1 MREPITIVGGGLAGL
16 TLGIGLRQ
24 RGVPVTLW
32 EAGRYPR
39 HRVCGEFISGRGQ
52 SSLARLGLLSALQ
65 STGVYSATSTAF
77 FAGNTIFPVRPLP
90 EAALCVSRFVVD
102 EWLAR
107 EFQRLGGELRPGER
121 WRGEFGEGIVRA
133 SGRRAEPVENIWP
146 HRKRGW
152 RLFGLKVHARGVKLA
167 ADLEM
172 HFVPSG
178 YVGLCRLASGE
189 VNICGLFRSETTAP
203 DLAVCRPRHRRGWR
217 DWLGGPAGSALRS
230 RLADAQFDEDSFCSV
245 AGLSLRPQQAVQL
258 NECCIGDA
266 LTMIPPVTGNGMS
279 MAFESAELAI
289 EPLVEF
295 SQGNL
300 AWARARQQ
308 IALGCDTKFTRRLRW
323 AAWLQWALFRPPAR
337 SALLFLAVHS
347 EWLWRGLFGRT
358 R

>member
-1 MREPITIVGGGLAGL
+1 MRELITIVGGGLAGL

-24 RGVPVTLW
+24 RGIPVTVW

-39 HRVCGEFISGRGQ
+39 HRVCGEFISGHGQ

-65 STGVYSATSTAF
+65 SADVCSAKNAAF
-77 FAGNTIFPVRPLP
+77 FAGNAIFPVRPLP
-90 EAALCVSRFVVD
+90 ETALCVSRFVMD

-107 EFQRLGGELRPGER
+107 EFQRLGGELRLGER
-121 WRGEFGEGIVRA
+121 WCDEFGEGIVRA
-133 SGRRAEPVENIWP
+133 SGRRAEPVANG
-146 HRKRGW
+146 R

-178 YVGLCRLASGE
+178 YVGLCRLAGGE
-189 VNICGLFRSETTAP
+189 VNICGLFRSETTVP
-203 DLAVCRPRHRRGWR
+203 DIAQCGPRHKRGWR

-245 AGLSLRPQQAVQL
+245 AGLSLRPQRAVQL
-258 NECCIGDA
+258 DECCIGDV

-295 SQGNL
+295 SRGNL
-300 AWARARQQ
+300 TWARARQQ
-308 IALGCDTKFTRRLRW
+308 IARGCDSKFTRRLRW
-323 AAWLQWALFRPPAR
+323 AAWLQRALFRPPAR
-337 SALLFLAVHS
+337 SMLLFLAARS